1 MYLNVCFSFI
11 FFIIYELD
19 FVEDI
24 WFVKIN
30 NKINMFYKIISWWI
44 FVFFVF
50 YILKF
55 IFF

>member
-1 MYLNVCFSFI
+1 MYSNACSSFT

-30 NKINMFYKIISWWI
+30 NKINMFYKTTSWWI
-44 FVFFVF
+44 FVSLVSHTSKPTFF
-50 YILKF
+50 
-55 IFF
+55 